1 MTLAKILTIVPHLNA
16 PDNERPP
23 EIKLI
28 VENIPPEPKSHQHHH
43 QEPKS
48 EKKAT
53 RDKLLKNSLDLT
65 TVEPKKFEITFNLFE
80 NKTNYKNTINSNP
93 TIVGTTLSIRTSF
106 LTTEIQEMF
115 TISAKKIDL
124 RISIKINPLKIIRFK

>member
-1 MTLAKILTIVPHLNA
+1 MILTKNITIVPHINA
-16 PDNERPP
+16 THNDRQP

-28 VENIPPEPKSHQHHH
+28 VENIPPEPKSHHQHHH
-43 QEPKS
+43 QESKS
-48 EKKAT
+48 VNKTT

-65 TVEPKKFEITFNLFE
+65 TVEPKRFENTFNLFE
-80 NKTNYKNTINSNP
+80 NKTNYKNTVNSNP
-93 TIVGTTLSIRTSF
+93 NIVGTTLSIRTSF

-124 RISIKINPLKIIRFK
+124 KISIKTILLK